1 MGEEI
6 TRWTVNVDSRTDID
20 LRTYLAQRGMKKGD
34 LSKFIED
41 AVKWRLLD
49 LTMAE
54 TREAFADTDAAELDA
69 LIDEAVS
76 AARSN

>member
-1 MGEEI
+1 MGEDV
-6 TRWTVNVDSRTDID
+6 TRWTVNVGSQTDID

-49 LTMAE
+49 LTLN
-54 TREAFADTDAAELDA
+54 EARAGFSDLGEDEMDS
-69 LIDEAVS
+69 LISEAVA
-76 AARSN
+76 AARAN